1 MPIFKQYDLSE
12 YLNKK
17 NYEILAIEYLKKYP
31 CCNKKNCTHPPL
43 QSDNELWK
51 DKDFYPIGEKIASI
65 IFNNYKKKFSLKM
78 RMWVYFQKKGTIL
91 DKYEWH
97 NHYRNETKE
106 EFSFIIYLSNTHL
119 GTLFKENNNIV
130 KLKPKKN
137 ILYAWESKYEHTP
150 ELGKHPENRVV
161 IAGDC
166 LLN

>member
-1 MPIFKQYDLSE
+1 MPVFKEYDLTE

-17 NYEILAIEYLKKYP
+17 DYEALAIEYLKKYP
-31 CCNKKNCTHPPL
+31 CCSKVNCTHPPL
-43 QSDNELWK
+43 QSDNGLWK
-51 DKDFYPIGEKIASI
+51 DEDFYPIGEKIASI
-65 IFNNYKKKFSLKM
+65 IFNHCKKKFNLQM
-78 RMWVYFQKKGTIL
+78 RMWVYFQKKDTIL

-137 ILYAWESKYEHTP
+137 TLYAWESKYEHTP
-150 ELGKHPENRVV
+150 ELGTHTQNRVV
-161 IAGDC
+161 LAGDC
-166 LLN
+166 LLG

>member
-1 MPIFKQYDLSE
+1 MPVFKEYDLTE

-17 NYEILAIEYLKKYP
+17 DYEALAIEYLKKYP
-31 CCNKKNCTHPPL
+31 CCSEKNCTHPPL

-65 IFNNYKKKFSLKM
+65 IFNNYKKKFSLQM

-91 DKYEWH
+91 NKYEWH

-150 ELGKHPENRVV
+150 ELGTHTQNRVV
-161 IAGDC
+161 LAGDC
-166 LLN
+166 LLG

>member
-1 MPIFKQYDLSE
+1 MPIFKEYDFCE

-17 NYEILAIEYLKKYP
+17 DYETLAIEYLKKYP
-31 CCNKKNCTHPPL
+31 CCSKENCTHPPL

-65 IFNNYKKKFSLKM
+65 IFDHCKKKFSLQM

-97 NHYRNETKE
+97 NHYRNKTKE
-106 EFSFIIYLSNTHL
+106 EFSFLIYLSKTDL
-119 GTLFKENNNIV
+119 GTLFKKNNNIV

-150 ELGKHPENRVV
+150 ELGKHTQNRVV
-161 IAGDC
+161 LAGDC
-166 LLN
+166 LLG

>member
-1 MPIFKQYDLSE
+1 MSIFKEYDFSE
-12 YLNKK
+12 FLNKLD
-17 NYEILAIEYLKKYP
+17 YEKLAIEYLKKHP
-31 CCNKKNCTHPPL
+31 CCNDTNCNHPAF

-51 DKDFYPIGEKIASI
+51 NKNFYPISEKIASI
-65 IFNNYKKKFSLKM
+65 IFNNYKKKFSLQM

-97 NHYRNETKE
+97 NHYRNQTKE
-106 EFSFIIYLSNTHL
+106 EFSFIIYLSNTDL

-137 ILYAWESKYEHTP
+137 ILYAWESKYVHTP